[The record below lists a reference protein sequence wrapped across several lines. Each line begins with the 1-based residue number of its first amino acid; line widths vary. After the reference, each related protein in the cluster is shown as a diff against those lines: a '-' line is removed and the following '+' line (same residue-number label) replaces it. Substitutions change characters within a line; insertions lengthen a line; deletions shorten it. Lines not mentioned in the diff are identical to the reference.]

1 MKKGSTTIGQTEI
14 GIWQVSGLALREKM
28 PIKLEIFVWV
38 WLSRLSPL
46 SHKLE
51 TAGTYITYINGV
63 SFNLTE
69 SLVIGSVSCGVSEVA
84 YAFRG

>member
-28 PIKLEIFVWV
+28 PVKLEIFMWV

-46 SHKLE
+46 STK
-51 TAGTYITYINGV
+51 
-63 SFNLTE
+63 F
-69 SLVIGSVSCGVSEVA
+69 
-84 YAFRG
+84 